1 LLRRLLLLPLL
12 SPLMATLLV
21 AGINPR
27 PLVSLRLLTWQSP
40 ALPIGAWIAGAA
52 VAGAGLSGAATAL
65 ALQETGRSLQRRVR
79 RSQPRTAF
87 SGEAS
92 SAGAT
97 RGDRAWRDGAR
108 GDGAWGES
116 GVARN
121 RSEPAPETSPWAGGL
136 PSRSPGEPAPTVSV
150 PYRVIR
156 RGSERPFQSTSPS
169 DGRGEVRGA
178 PQPVAIEDDW
188 NASASDEW

>member
-65 ALQETGRSLQRRVR
+65 ALQETGRSLQRQVR
-79 RSQPRTAF
+79 RSRQPRTAF

-92 SAGAT
+92 GAGGVG
-97 RGDRAWRDGAR
+97 GDRSWR
-108 GDGAWGES
+108 DGAWGES

-121 RSEPAPETSPWAGGL
+121 RTEPAPEASPWGGGL
-136 PSRSPGEPAPTVSV
+136 PGRSPGEPAPTVSV

-156 RGSERPFQSTSPS
+156 RGTERPVHSTAPS
-169 DGRGEVRGA
+169 EGRGEAGGA
-178 PQPVAIEDDW
+178 PQPVSIEDDW